1 MLETVTSLRVVF
13 RNLGGL
19 KMLGEKNLGKC
30 SLHIG
35 IGIGVVLFL
44 IFISFN
50 TTPLI
55 QLAKIILIRNCKSA
69 KGD

>member
-1 MLETVTSLRVVF
+1 
-13 RNLGGL
+13 
-19 KMLGEKNLGKC
+19 MLGEKNLGKC

>member
-1 MLETVTSLRVVF
+1 MF
-13 RNLGGL
+13 
-19 KMLGEKNLGKC
+19 GEKNLGKC
-30 SLHIG
+30 SLYIG
-35 IGIGVVLFL
+35 IGIGVVLFF